1 MDKRKFLISLL
12 ALLLVGAMLLGFI
25 VMAIPRASAAT
36 SSEIKNQLNELK
48 DQGTEIQNQLDQL
61 EQQLSDNLSEI
72 EAIVA
77 QKNLIDQ
84 EISLLHE
91 QVSNINEQISA
102 YNVLIADKQDE
113 LDNAKSRLTALNE
126 KNRERIRAMEE
137 DGGLSYWSVL
147 FQANSLADLLDRFS
161 MIEEIA
167 AADKRRLDEMRAVAQ
182 QVQDAQNALV
192 AEKAELNAVKA
203 ELVAAEAELEDKRVE
218 AEALLTT
225 LLAQGEAYEA
235 LIEEGEQRQQDLL
248 QQIAQKESEYTAAQ
262 RQEWLDYIAT
272 ATTAAPTGSGGS
284 SGGGTGGTGGTV
296 NGVTWLVPCSYVYV
310 SSVFQEERMHPIL
323 GYVRPH
329 YGIDLAAY
337 LMTPVV
343 ATRSGV
349 VTTAAYEEYGA
360 GNYVS
365 INHGDGYSSVYMH
378 LHYSVVKP
386 GDVVGAG
393 QVIGYVGT
401 SGLSE
406 GPHLHFGISYN
417 GKYVNPAN
425 YINF

>member
-1 MDKRKFLISLL
+1 MDKRKFLISLM
-12 ALLLVGAMLLGFI
+12 ALLLVAAMLLGFI
-25 VMAIPRASAAT
+25 VMAIPYASAAS
-36 SSEIKNQLNELK
+36 SSEIKNQLNDLKEDRKELQ
-48 DQGTEIQNQLDQL
+48 DQLDAL
-61 EQQLSDNLSEI
+61 EQQLSGNLSEI

-84 EISLLHE
+84 EISLLHQ

-113 LDNAKSRLTALNE
+113 LDNAKKRLTALNE

-147 FQANSLADLLDRFS
+147 FQASDLADLLDRLN

-167 AADKRRLDEMRAVAQ
+167 ASDKRRLDEMRAVAQ
-182 QVQDAQNALV
+182 QVQKAQDALV
-192 AEKAELNAVKA
+192 EEKAALNQVKA
-203 ELVAAEAELEDKRVE
+203 ELVATEAELEGKRVD

-225 LLAQGEAYEA
+225 LLAQGQAYKDM
-235 LIEEGEQRQQDLL
+235 IEEGELKQQELM
-248 QQIAQKESEYTAAQ
+248 QQIAQKENELTEAQ
-262 RQEWLDYIAT
+262 RKEWLEYIAT

-284 SGGGTGGTGGTV
+284 SGGGTGGSGGTV
-296 NGVTWLVPCSYVYV
+296 DGVTWVVPTSYVYV
-310 SSVFQEERMHPIL
+310 SSPFQEERMHPIL
-323 GYVRPH
+323 GYIRPH

-349 VTTAAYEEYGA
+349 VTVAAYEEYGA

-365 INHGDGYSSVYMH
+365 INHGDGFASIYMH
-378 LHYSVVKP
+378 LHYYVVKP